1 LKKRKKRVS
10 ISVRQNN
17 ASDSLS
23 VFIIIIP
30 LVFSLFSFPFFVR
43 VVGAVCCSSRVSPD
57 LVKIDLTR
65 NKDRALVYSGGE
77 EKTAKHLLVLEEKCV
92 HTN

>member
-1 LKKRKKRVS
+1 
-10 ISVRQNN
+10 
-17 ASDSLS
+17 
-23 VFIIIIP
+23 
-30 LVFSLFSFPFFVR
+30 
-43 VVGAVCCSSRVSPD
+43 
-57 LVKIDLTR
+57 LTR